1 VSSVPGEGIEPS
13 RAEAHGFL
21 RPARLPIPPSRPGRY
36 RVATRPLTAWS
47 LGLLLLVL
55 AGCGTGAVGRDAG
68 VRAIAF
74 VFDGST
80 DDADE
85 VTGPALAGL
94 RFAALASDR
103 VEIEP
108 VDVGDPGSAAEEL
121 RALGHD
127 RGVVAAVVAPWTPAT
142 EATVDALAGTGIPV
156 FSFSW
161 AWMTPG
167 RTAAPWRSVT
177 LDPDREV
184 GLLVRA
190 GTWAAAATGP
200 MCVASDPLAM
210 SRTLARLV
218 AARTASR
225 SPMVDAGVVDPD
237 RPATASTVAGR
248 IGDAGC
254 AAVLWT
260 GGADVAAL
268 LAAERPPA
276 HVLVGTSRIKTDD
289 GLALAEGGIAV
300 VATCGCA
307 DVNLSL
313 EDATER
319 FVHDFQTESASAPGP
334 FAVEAYD
341 VGDAILGALSG
352 APTGGQIA
360 APIGSLDR
368 FDGLV
373 APTTFG
379 PDGQRDPR
387 EIPQAWWR
395 ASGSRWLPVP
405 ARAA

>member
-1 VSSVPGEGIEPS
+1 
-13 RAEAHGFL
+13 
-21 RPARLPIPPSRPGRY
+21 
-36 RVATRPLTAWS
+36 
-47 LGLLLLVL
+47 
-55 AGCGTGAVGRDAG
+55 
-68 VRAIAF
+68 
-74 VFDGST
+74 
-80 DDADE
+80 
-85 VTGPALAGL
+85 
-94 RFAALASDR
+94 
-103 VEIEP
+103 
-108 VDVGDPGSAAEEL
+108 
-121 RALGHD
+121 
-127 RGVVAAVVAPWTPAT
+127 
-142 EATVDALAGTGIPV
+142 
-156 FSFSW
+156 
-161 AWMTPG
+161 
-167 RTAAPWRSVT
+167 
-177 LDPDREV
+177 
-184 GLLVRA
+184 
-190 GTWAAAATGP
+190 
-200 MCVASDPLAM
+200 
-210 SRTLARLV
+210 
-218 AARTASR
+218 
-225 SPMVDAGVVDPD
+225 VDPD

-248 IGDAGC
+248 IGDADC

-276 HVLVGTSRIKTDD
+276 HALVGTSRIKTDD

-319 FVHDFQTESASAPGP
+319 FVHDFQAESASAPGP

-341 VGDAILGALSG
+341 VGDAILAALSG

-379 PDGQRDPR
+379 PDGRRDPR